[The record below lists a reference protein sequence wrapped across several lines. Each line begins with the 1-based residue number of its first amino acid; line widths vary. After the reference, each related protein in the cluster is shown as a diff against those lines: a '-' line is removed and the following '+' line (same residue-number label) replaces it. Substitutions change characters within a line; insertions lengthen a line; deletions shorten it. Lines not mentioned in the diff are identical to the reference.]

1 MTISRTMFTLASLA
15 GTLFITPVFAQ
26 SAEGVLEEITVTAER
41 RENSLQDVPIAVS
54 ALNLEQLGN
63 LQITEARDLQRYVPS
78 LNMFNNI
85 VATNNLSLSLRG
97 GLQQDASLVVAE
109 SPVGIY
115 VDNIYVGRMNG
126 NDVTLSDIERVEVL
140 RGPQGTLY
148 GRNTG
153 YGAISFFSRTP
164 DTESSWFD
172 ASVGIGNFDQFLL
185 SASLGGPLSDNWAA
199 SLSGRYKT
207 TDGRFFNVTENVD
220 VDGQEILSLR
230 GKLHYEGDG
239 FDAVLSVA
247 HTDAKNDSIQMV
259 NGITPNVVDECGDL
273 PAGVCAAGEITQFT
287 TEDLV
292 FPLGAWK
299 VGGSFGQLAPA
310 PLGTRPHG
318 EFDQTIIGLTLSY
331 DIRDNLSFRS
341 ITGHVNVSDYWH
353 TDLNGGNTFGFIGAT
368 VVGSDQF
375 TQEFQLLGTA
385 MDERLSYLVGA
396 FYLKEDA
403 DQMFGWNY
411 ISNLSQSIFG
421 VETDSMS
428 VYTDA
433 TYQITDNWKVTGG
446 VRWTDEQKDFV
457 MDHERF
463 GDNIFNVVIGPFFPA
478 ATNHIVLSHDSE
490 EWTPRVVLEY
500 TFADTGILAYG
511 SAAKGLKG
519 AGFSAIALVSTSP
532 VSVYDAESNWT
543 YAAGMKAEWLD
554 GRLRTNLEY
563 FFSDIEDIQQNAT
576 DAQGAGFEFPVQNSG
591 DAEIQGL
598 EFEIT
603 AVPIDGLKVFVS
615 GSLMDGKYTRLN
627 AASAAA
633 ASIPQL
639 GLDWP
644 DTPQTP
650 DYAISIGFDYTF
662 DLPTD
667 GLGDFTIG
675 LDYYEIDD
683 YVTAAT
689 NDFHNSGWD
698 QLNGFISVDVG
709 DHWELRL
716 TGRNLG
722 DDINITSGSRGLGG
736 FSLLPPREVMFTASY
751 RM

>member
-1 MTISRTMFTLASLA
+1 MTITRTIITLSSLSA
-15 GTLFITPVFAQ
+15 TLFITPVFAQ
-26 SAEGVLEEITVTAER
+26 STEGVLEEITVTAER
-41 RENSLQDVPIAVS
+41 RENSLQDVPLAVS
-54 ALNLEQLGN
+54 ALNVEQLGN

-172 ASVGIGNFDQFLL
+172 ASLGIGNFDQFLM
-185 SASLGGPLSDNWAA
+185 SASLGGPLSDNWAG
-199 SLSGRYKT
+199 SLSGRYKK
-207 TDGRFFNVTENVD
+207 TDGRYFNVTENVD
-220 VDGQEILSLR
+220 VDGQEVLSLR
-230 GKLHYEGDG
+230 GKLHYVGDG

-247 HTDAKNDSIQMV
+247 HTDTKSDSVQMV
-259 NGITPNVVDECGDL
+259 NGVTPNIVDECGDT
-273 PAGVCAAGEITQFT
+273 PAGVCAAGETTQFT

-292 FPLGAWK
+292 FPVGAWK

-310 PLGTRPHG
+310 PLGTRPRG
-318 EFDQTIIGLTLSY
+318 EFDQTIIGLTLTK
-331 DIRDNLSFRS
+331 DIRDNLTFKS
-341 ITGHVNVSDYWH
+341 ITGHVSVSDYWH
-353 TDLNGGNTFGFIGAT
+353 TDLNGGTGAGFIGAT
-368 VVGSDQF
+368 VVRSDQF
-375 TQEFQLLGTA
+375 TQEIQLLGTA
-385 MDERLSYLVGA
+385 MDERLSYLLGA

-403 DQMFGWNY
+403 DQMFGWNFVT
-411 ISNLSQSIFG
+411 NLSQSVFG
-421 VETDSMS
+421 VKTDSMS
-428 VYTDA
+428 VYADA
-433 TYQITDNWKVTGG
+433 TYQITDNLKVTGG
-446 VRWTDEQKDFV
+446 LRWTDEEKDFA
-457 MDHERF
+457 MTHERF

-478 ATNHIVLSHDSE
+478 AINHIWLSHESE
-490 EWTPRVVLEY
+490 DWTPRVVLEY
-500 TFADTGILAYG
+500 SIPDTDIMVYG
-511 SAAKGLKG
+511 SAAEGLKG
-519 AGFSAIALVSTSP
+519 AGFSAIALVSTAP
-532 VSVYDAESNWT
+532 VSVYDAERNWT
-543 YAAGMKAEWLD
+543 YAGGIKAEWLD
-554 GRLRTNLEY
+554 SRLRTNFEY

-576 DAQGAGFEFPVQNSG
+576 VAGAGFEFPVQNSG
-591 DAEIQGL
+591 NAEIQGL
-598 EFEIT
+598 EFEIS

-615 GSLMDGKYTRLN
+615 GSLMDGKYTSLN

-633 ASIPQL
+633 TAPAIL
-639 GLDWP
+639 GIDAP

-698 QLNGFISVDVG
+698 QVNGFISVDVG

-736 FSLLPPREVMFTASY
+736 FSFLPPREVMFTATY